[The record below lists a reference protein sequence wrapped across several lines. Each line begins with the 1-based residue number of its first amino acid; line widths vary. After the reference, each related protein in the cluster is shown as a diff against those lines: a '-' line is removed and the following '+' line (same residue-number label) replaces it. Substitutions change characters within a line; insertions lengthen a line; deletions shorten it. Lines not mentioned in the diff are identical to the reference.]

1 MLFNNHS
8 ITGGKFANGALTGA
22 FSRLLNDDIAT
33 TKQAEI
39 KQKWKYMVG
48 EFKDSIA
55 FWERG
60 HPRNLAV
67 GCQKLYGRTS
77 IGKSAM
83 ATTSAR

>member
-8 ITGGKFANGALTGA
+8 ISGGKFANGALTGA

-48 EFKDSIA
+48 EFKDSIEEA
-55 FWERG
+55 YQMGKDGDINGYIDKVRSKGDWDFKKS
-60 HPRNLAV
+60 PR
-67 GCQKLYGRTS
+67 
-77 IGKSAM
+77 I
-83 ATTSAR
+83 